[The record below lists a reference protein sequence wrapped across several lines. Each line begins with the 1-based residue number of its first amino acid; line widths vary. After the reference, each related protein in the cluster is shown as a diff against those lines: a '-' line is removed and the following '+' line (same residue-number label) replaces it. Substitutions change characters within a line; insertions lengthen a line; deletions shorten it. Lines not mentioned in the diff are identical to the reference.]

1 MQQWFDECGSMFVPQ
16 TNGELLTRGVMVF
29 LVYLF
34 MAWFGL
40 LNASIGQGALSLIW
54 LPAGIGLSACILFGY
69 RIWPVIAL
77 ASGLSNGYFVYTM
90 APEALLLK
98 PVSCAVI
105 VGLIN
110 AFVQSVYAYYLY
122 CRFVGA
128 EGLDSVKKVFSLL
141 FVVCLIPCAINIALL
156 MAVYTAFGYS
166 SFGETIEL
174 SEIIRT
180 WLSGVMADFHGYFV
194 IVPLVISLLS
204 YKKYLSEENTIL
216 WLAVFIGAFIP
227 LILSVIW
234 IHQAVYFL
242 IPLGVCIALYLGL
255 VGASAFI
262 LVVSLTLTILTARE
276 MGPFYA
282 ADTWQVY
289 LSLLF
294 FVFSLT
300 LPLLVL
306 AVDNEQLKKTLV
318 DLNAAKTK
326 ADSASQAKS
335 NFLANMSHEIRT
347 PMNGVLGIVELLKD
361 TPLNKEQQEY
371 ISTLNTS
378 GKNLLVIIND
388 ILDYSK
394 IEAKKL
400 KLEAEP
406 FSLREMVQA
415 VSNLFTASASQGVNY
430 RVFVEDNVP
439 DYVKGD
445 VTRIQQV
452 LVNLLSNA
460 FKFTEKGAITLS
472 VFLEDDS
479 QEGIVDLRFSVMDTG
494 VGFSQ
499 DFSDQLFEP
508 FSQLSHEST
517 RKTGGTGLGL
527 AISQKLLSLMG
538 SQFSV
543 RSVPSAGSEFSFVLS
558 MPVVSVLIPEKA
570 SDNVL
575 RQFNNISALLV
586 EDNPTNAMVAQK
598 MLTKLG
604 VAVDWVENG
613 KRAVEEICQNGKAFD
628 IIFMDCEMPEMDGYD
643 ATVAIR
649 KWEGDV
655 ETDSTPIY
663 AITANVLED
672 NRVRCQQA
680 GMTGFLPKPLSHSEL
695 TDIVAEIHQQLY

>member
-1 MQQWFDECGSMFVPQ
+1 MDKWFKDCGSVFVPR
-16 TNGELLTRGVMVF
+16 TTGELLTRGITVF

-69 RIWPVIAL
+69 RIWPAIAL
-77 ASGLSNGYFVYTM
+77 ASGVSNGYFVYAM
-90 APEALLLK
+90 APDAFLLK
-98 PVSCAVI
+98 PILCAVI

-110 AFVQSVYAYYLY
+110 AFVQAVYAYYLY
-122 CRFVGA
+122 CRYIGSA
-128 EGLDSVKKVFSLL
+128 GLDSVKKVFSLL
-141 FVVCLIPCAINIALL
+141 FFVCLLPCVINIALL
-156 MAVYTAFGYS
+156 MGVYTLFGYS
-166 SFGETIEL
+166 NFGESVKI
-174 SEIIRT
+174 SEIVET

-204 YKKYLSEENTIL
+204 YKRNLEEDNTIL

-234 IHQAVYFL
+234 VHQAVYFL
-242 IPLGVCIALYLGL
+242 IPLGVCIAIYLGL

-262 LVVSLTLTILTARE
+262 LIVSLTLTVLTARGI
-276 MGPFYA
+276 GPFYVE
-282 ADTWQVY
+282 DTWQVY

-306 AVDNEQLKKTLV
+306 AVENIQLKNTLV
-318 DLNAAKTK
+318 DLNVAKTK

-361 TPLNKEQQEY
+361 TPLNKEQKEY
-371 ISTLNTS
+371 LSTLNTS

-394 IEAKKL
+394 IEAEKL
-400 KLEAEP
+400 KLDVEP
-406 FSLREMVQA
+406 FSLREMIKS
-415 VSNLFTASASQGVNY
+415 VSNLFSASSNIEVNY

-439 DYVKGD
+439 DYLRGD

-452 LVNLLSNA
+452 LVNLLGNA
-460 FKFTEKGAITLS
+460 FKFTEKGTVTLS
-472 VFLEDDS
+472 VLLEGDS
-479 QEGIVDLRFSVMDTG
+479 KVKTVDVRFSIRDTG
-494 VGFSQ
+494 IGFSQ
-499 DFSDQLFEP
+499 EFADKLFEP

-527 AISQKLLSLMG
+527 AISQKLLAMMG
-538 SQFSV
+538 GHFSV
-543 RSVPSAGSEFSFVLS
+543 RSVPKAGSEFSFILS
-558 MPVVSVLIPEKA
+558 LPVVSVLIPEKA
-570 SDNVL
+570 SGSAL
-575 RQFNNISALLV
+575 QKFNNMSALLV

-598 MLTKLG
+598 MLNKLG
-604 VAVDWVENG
+604 VAVEWVDNG
-613 KRAVEEICQNGKAFD
+613 KRAVDAICDDGQVFD
-628 IIFMDCEMPEMDGYD
+628 IVFMDCEMPVMDGYD
-643 ATVAIR
+643 ATAHIRQWEQGVRAEAI
-649 KWEGDV
+649 
-655 ETDSTPIY
+655 PIY
-663 AITANVLED
+663 ALTANVLDD
-672 NRVRCQQA
+672 NRERCHQV
-680 GMTGFLPKPLSHSEL
+680 GMSGFLPKPLCQSALTEVVSQIHSS
-695 TDIVAEIHQQLY
+695 LY